1 MPRPTAVLFDLD
13 DTLTDRRKSIERY
26 CSVFLEEFGTHLHP
40 LQPTRVEELI
50 VRADRWGYN
59 PSRPQDIFRSLPW
72 KTVPPESAIDKHWNT
87 YFPISVVQRSG
98 MIGVIEWLQE
108 QRISIGIVTNGRARA
123 QETKIQVLGLQ
134 GSVDVVVVSET
145 EGFKKPDP
153 RLFRVALRRLGE
165 HADSVWFVGDHPNN
179 DIIGAKGAGLTAVW
193 LYGNHAW
200 PKEHP
205 VPQLQI
211 ERLSDLPRLVDAD

>member
-26 CSVFLEEFGTHLHP
+26 CAVFLEEFGSRLPP
-40 LQPTRVEELI
+40 LQPTRLEELI
-50 VRADRWGYN
+50 VSADRWGYN
-59 PSRPQDIFRSLPW
+59 PLRPQDICRSLPW
-72 KTVPPESAIDKHWNT
+72 QTVPAETAIDTHWNT

-98 MIGVIEWLQE
+98 MTGVIEWLQE
-108 QRISIGIVTNGRARA
+108 KCISIGIVTNGTTRA
-123 QETKIQVLGLQ
+123 QQAKMQVLGLHE
-134 GSVDVVVVSET
+134 SADVVVVSET

-165 HADSVWFVGDHPNN
+165 DAGSAWFVGDHPNN
-179 DIIGAKGAGLTAVW
+179 DILGAQVAGLTAVW
-193 LYGNHAW
+193 LRGNHPW

-205 VPQLQI
+205 APQLQI
-211 ERLSDLPRLVDAD
+211 ECLSELPRLVGAE